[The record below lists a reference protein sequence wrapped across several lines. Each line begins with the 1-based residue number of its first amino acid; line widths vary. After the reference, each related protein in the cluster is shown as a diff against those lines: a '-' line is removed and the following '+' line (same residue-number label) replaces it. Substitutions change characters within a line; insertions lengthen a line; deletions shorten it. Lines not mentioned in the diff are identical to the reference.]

1 MDMSKNIE
9 REVMD
14 KIRSLLALERNFL
27 AEQRTALAEF
37 RTGLALALIA
47 PPASTVIPYL
57 ISIFQ
62 IEPVA
67 LYDVLNFAFFSFLTI
82 FGVWI
87 SYNSRKE
94 LKKIE
99 SKLKILKKRELELVK
114 CCEAVDR
121 LLGEFF
127 V

>member
-9 REVMD
+9 REILD

-27 AEQRTALAEF
+27 AEQRTVLAEF
-37 RTGLALALIA
+37 RTGLALSLIA
-47 PPASTVIPYL
+47 PPASTVIPYI
-57 ISIFQ
+57 ISILQ
-62 IEPVA
+62 IEPVI
-67 LYDVLNFAFFSFLTI
+67 LYDIINFTFFSILTVI
-82 FGVWI
+82 GVWI
-87 SYNSRKE
+87 SYNSRNK

-99 SKLKILKKRELELVK
+99 SKLNTLKKRELELVQ
-114 CCEAVDR
+114 CCEAIDK